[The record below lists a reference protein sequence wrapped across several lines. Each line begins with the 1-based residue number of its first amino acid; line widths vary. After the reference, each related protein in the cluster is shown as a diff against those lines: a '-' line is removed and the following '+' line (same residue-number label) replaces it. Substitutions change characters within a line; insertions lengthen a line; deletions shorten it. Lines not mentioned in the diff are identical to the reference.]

1 VGKLVLEGEGSAVEE
16 SVGEARAEVGE
27 GGVAVDDDDA
37 GLAADIAEGFVV
49 GPGNDVAAVAAH
61 EAELGAWDR
70 GERLVE
76 PTGFCVPGAR
86 GGVD

>member
-1 VGKLVLEGEGSAVEE
+1 VGKLVLEREGSAAEE
-16 SVGEARAEVGE
+16 GVGEARAEVGE

-37 GLAADIAEGFVV
+37 GLTAHVAEGFVV
-49 GPGNDVAAVAAH
+49 GEGDDVAAVAAH
-61 EAELGAWDR
+61 ESELGTWDR

-76 PTGFCVPGAR
+76 PAGFCVAGAR